1 MSINSPINLSLRAN
15 HHTLKM
21 KDIISVSGVAGLHK
35 LVSSRNNGLMLEDL
49 DSGKTKFYSV
59 RKHQFTP
66 LETVAIYTMMDTVEL
81 AEVFKSMTEKSSDLP
96 IIAHNASSSEII
108 NYFSEILPDYDRDR
122 VYLSD
127 IKKIL
132 KWYRKLE
139 EKGLLVGDE
148 EE

>member
-1 MSINSPINLSLRAN
+1 
-15 HHTLKM
+15 M
-21 KDIISVSGVAGLHK
+21 KDIIAVSGVAGLHK

-49 DSGKTKFYSV
+49 DSGKTRFYSV

-81 AEVFKSMTEKSSDLP
+81 KEIFNSMRTKAAELP
-96 IIAHNASSSEII
+96 IVAANAPSSEII
-108 NYFSEILPDYDRDR
+108 GYFSEILPDYDRDR

-127 IKKIL
+127 IKKVI

-139 EKGLLVGDE
+139 EKGLLISDE